1 MALEHRPPQTLRL
14 RLILI
19 HRTLTMKIQFIG
31 ATREV
36 TGSKHLI
43 TTDSGHTILLD
54 CGMYQGKGMETDAA
68 NRDLGFD
75 PKTLDC
81 IVLSHAHIDHSGLI
95 PYVVKMG
102 FKGDIYCTPATRDLC
117 SLMLTDTAF
126 IQEQDVRM
134 YNKKIDRQHPHKE
147 KGKTYKVEPLYNQ
160 KDVNRAMKLF
170 VTYSF
175 DRRFRLFDD
184 VLLTFTNSGHMLGG
198 AVCSLEIYENDANCE
213 NNAKRWKRLTYTG
226 DIGRKH
232 CHILPSPQLFPQC
245 DYLICES
252 TYGDRLHDEQLVTEE
267 ELLGVVEDTCVY
279 RKGKLLIPSFSVGRT
294 QEIVYVL
301 NQLYNDGRL
310 PQIPVYVDSPMSTNA
325 TQIFRMYPDEL
336 SEEVRDT
343 MQFDPDPFG
352 FNTLRYITDIRESKE
367 LNYKEDP
374 CIIISASGMLEAGRI
389 KHHVANHI
397 SDPRCTILI
406 VGYCEPTTLGARIQQ
421 PGLQWISI
429 FGQDRRIKAQITK
442 IEGFSGHGDYQ
453 EMIDYLTRS
462 LAVDQVQ
469 QTFVVH
475 GEETAAE
482 AYKGH
487 LEEAGFRQVSVPKK
501 GEIVEL

>member
-1 MALEHRPPQTLRL
+1 
-14 RLILI
+14 
-19 HRTLTMKIQFIG
+19 MKIQFLG

-75 PKTLDC
+75 PAQLDC
-81 IVLSHAHIDHSGLI
+81 VVLSHAHIDHSGLI
-95 PYVVKMG
+95 PYIVKMG

-117 SLMLTDTAF
+117 ALMLADTAF
-126 IQEQDVRM
+126 IQEQDVRT
-134 YNKKIDRQHPHKE
+134 YNKKIDKQNPHKE
-147 KGKTYKVEPLYNQ
+147 KGKKYFVEPLYNQ
-160 KDVNRAMKLF
+160 QDVNRALKHF
-170 VTYSF
+170 VTYSY

-198 AVCSLEIYENDANCE
+198 AICSLEIYEEDQSVSAAVCALSGE
-213 NNAKRWKRLTYTG
+213 AGLSAKRSVKRWKRLTYTG

-232 CHILPSPQLFPQC
+232 CHILPEPQLFPQC

-252 TYGDRLHDEQLVTEE
+252 TYGDRLHDEQMVTEE
-267 ELLGVVEDTCVY
+267 ELLGVVDDTCVY
-279 RKGKLLIPSFSVGRT
+279 RKGQLLIPSFSVGRT

-325 TQIFRMYPDEL
+325 TQIFRMYPEEL
-336 SEEVRDT
+336 SDEVRDT
-343 MQFDPDPFG
+343 MRFDPDPFG
-352 FNTLRYITDIRESKE
+352 FNTLRYITDISESKA
-367 LNYKEDP
+367 LNHKDEP

-429 FGQDRRIKAQITK
+429 FGQDRKIKAQITK
-442 IEGFSGHGDYQ
+442 IEGFSGHGDYR
-453 EMIDYLTRS
+453 EMIDYITRS
-462 LAVDQVQ
+462 LQVDKVQ
-469 QTFVVH
+469 RVFVVH
-475 GEETAAE
+475 GEETAAQT
-482 AYKGH
+482 YKGH
-487 LEEAGFRQVSVPKK
+487 LEDAGFKSVEVPQK
-501 GEIVEL
+501 GEIVVL

>member
-1 MALEHRPPQTLRL
+1 
-14 RLILI
+14 
-19 HRTLTMKIQFIG
+19 MKIQFLG

-54 CGMYQGKGMETDAA
+54 CGMYQGKGLETDAA

-75 PKTLDC
+75 PAKLDC

-117 SLMLTDTAF
+117 ALMLADTAF
-126 IQEQDVRM
+126 IQEQDVRT
-134 YNKKIDRQHPHKE
+134 YNKKIDKQNPHKE
-147 KGKTYKVEPLYNQ
+147 KGKKYKIEPLYNQ
-160 KDVNRAMKLF
+160 NDVNRAMKLF
-170 VTYSF
+170 VTYSY

-198 AVCSLEIYENDANCE
+198 AICSLEVYEE
-213 NNAKRWKRLTYTG
+213 SRWKRVTYTG

-232 CHILPSPQLFPQC
+232 CHILPPPQLFPQC

-267 ELLGVVEDTCVY
+267 ELLGVVDDTCVY
-279 RKGKLLIPSFSVGRT
+279 RKGQLLIPSFSVGRT

-336 SEEVRDT
+336 SEEVQDT
-343 MQFDPDPFG
+343 LRFDPDPFG
-352 FNTLRYITDIRESKE
+352 FNTLRYITDISESKA
-367 LNYKEDP
+367 LNHKDEP

-429 FGQDRRIKAQITK
+429 FGQDRKIKAQITK

-453 EMIDYLTRS
+453 EMIDYITRS

-469 QTFVVH
+469 RVFVVH
-475 GEETAAE
+475 GEESAAE
-482 AYKGH
+482 TYKTH
-487 LEEAGFRQVSVPKK
+487 LEEAGFKCVEVPNK
-501 GEIVEL
+501 GQTIEL

>member
-1 MALEHRPPQTLRL
+1 
-14 RLILI
+14 
-19 HRTLTMKIQFIG
+19 MKIQFLG

-43 TTDSGHTILLD
+43 TTDLGHTILLD
-54 CGMYQGKGMETDAA
+54 CGMYQGKGMETDAD

-81 IVLSHAHIDHSGLI
+81 VVLSHAHIDHSGLI
-95 PYVVKMG
+95 PYIVKLG

-117 SLMLTDTAF
+117 ALMLTDTAF

-134 YNKKIDRQHPHKE
+134 YNKKIDKQHPHKE
-147 KGKTYKVEPLYNQ
+147 KGKTYKIEPLYTQN
-160 KDVNRAMKLF
+160 DVNKAMRQF
-170 VTYSF
+170 VTYSY

-198 AVCSLEIYENDANCE
+198 AICSLEIYEEDKYPNGGSSPATR
-213 NNAKRWKRLTYTG
+213 RWKRLTYTG
-226 DIGRKH
+226 DVGRAYS
-232 CHILPSPQLFPQC
+232 HILPPPQLFPQC

-252 TYGDRLHDEQLVTEE
+252 TYGDRLHDAAEVTEE
-267 ELLGVVEDTCVY
+267 QLLGVVDDTCNY
-279 RKGKLLIPSFSVGRT
+279 RKGQLLIPSFSVGRT

-310 PQIPVYVDSPMSTNA
+310 PHIPVYVDSPMSTNA

-352 FNTLRYITDIRESKE
+352 FNTLRYITDIRESKA
-367 LNYKEDP
+367 LNHKEEP

-406 VGYCEPTTLGARIQQ
+406 VGYCAPTTLGARIQE

-429 FGQDRRIKAQITK
+429 FGMDRRIKAQITK
-442 IEGFSGHGDYQ
+442 IEGFSGHGDYK
-453 EMIDYLTRS
+453 EMIDYFSRS
-462 LAVDQVQ
+462 LMVEQVRR
-469 QTFVVH
+469 TFVVH
-475 GEETAAE
+475 GEEQAAE
-482 AYKGH
+482 AYKDH
-487 LEEAGFRQVSVPKK
+487 LYEAGFRNISIPEK

>member
-1 MALEHRPPQTLRL
+1 
-14 RLILI
+14 
-19 HRTLTMKIQFIG
+19 MKIQFLG

-43 TTDSGHTILLD
+43 TTNSGHTILLD
-54 CGMYQGKGMETDAA
+54 CGMYQGKGLETDAA

-75 PKTLDC
+75 PAKLDC
-81 IVLSHAHIDHSGLI
+81 VVLSHAHIDHSGLI
-95 PYVVKMG
+95 PYIVKMG

-117 SLMLTDTAF
+117 ALMLADTAF
-126 IQEQDVRM
+126 IQEQDVRT
-134 YNKKIDRQHPHKE
+134 YNKKIDKQNPHKE
-147 KGKTYKVEPLYNQ
+147 KGKKYFVEPLYNQ
-160 KDVNRAMKLF
+160 NDVNRAMKLF
-170 VTYSF
+170 VTYSY
-175 DRRFRLFDD
+175 DRRFRLFED

-198 AVCSLEIYENDANCE
+198 AICSLEVYEE
-213 NNAKRWKRLTYTG
+213 SRWKRVTYTG

-267 ELLGVVEDTCVY
+267 QLLGVVDDTCVY
-279 RKGKLLIPSFSVGRT
+279 RKGQLLIPSFSVGRT

-336 SEEVRDT
+336 SEEVQDT
-343 MQFDPDPFG
+343 LRFDPDPFG
-352 FNTLRYITDIRESKE
+352 FNTLRYITDISESKA
-367 LNYKEDP
+367 LNHKDEP

-429 FGQDRRIKAQITK
+429 FGQDRKIKAQITK

-469 QTFVVH
+469 RVFVVH
-475 GEETAAE
+475 GEDTAAE
-482 AYKGH
+482 TYKTH
-487 LEEAGFRQVSVPKK
+487 LEEAGFKCVEVPQK
-501 GEIVEL
+501 GETIEL

>member
-1 MALEHRPPQTLRL
+1 
-14 RLILI
+14 
-19 HRTLTMKIQFIG
+19 MKIQFIG

-75 PKTLDC
+75 PATLDC
-81 IVLSHAHIDHSGLI
+81 VVLSHAHIDHSGLI
-95 PYVVKMG
+95 PYIVKKG
-102 FKGDIYCTPATRDLC
+102 FKGDVYCTPATRDLC

-147 KGKTYKVEPLYNQ
+147 KGSKYFIEPLYNQ
-160 KDVNRAMKLF
+160 QDVNKAMKHF
-170 VTYSF
+170 VTYSY

-198 AVCSLEIYENDANCE
+198 AICSLEIYEEDENNGNYE
-213 NNAKRWKRLTYTG
+213 NNAKQKRWKRLTYTG
-226 DIGRKH
+226 DVGRLH
-232 CHILPSPQLFPQC
+232 SHILPPPQLFPQC

-267 ELLGVVEDTCVY
+267 QLLGVVEDTCVY
-279 RKGKLLIPSFSVGRT
+279 RKGQLLIPSFSVGRT

-310 PQIPVYVDSPMSTNA
+310 PHIPVYVDSPMSTNA

-336 SEEVRDT
+336 SDEVRDT

-352 FNTLRYITDIRESKE
+352 FNTLRYITDIRESKM
-367 LNYKEDP
+367 LNHKDEP

-406 VGYCEPTTLGARIQQ
+406 VGYCEPSTLGARIQQ

-429 FGQDRRIKAQITK
+429 FGLDRRIKAQITK
-442 IEGFSGHGDYQ
+442 IEGFSGHGDYK
-453 EMIDYLTRS
+453 EMIDYFTRS
-462 LAVDQVQ
+462 LAIEQVKNVFVIHGDESAA
-469 QTFVVH
+469 QT
-475 GEETAAE
+475 
-482 AYKGH
+482 YKTH
-487 LEEAGFRQVSVPKK
+487 LEEAGFVHVTVPEK
-501 GEIVEL
+501 GEEAIL

>member
-1 MALEHRPPQTLRL
+1 MHICKKCSNFVPQ
-14 RLILI
+14 IVK
-19 HRTLTMKIQFIG
+19 TMKIQFLG

-81 IVLSHAHIDHSGLI
+81 VVLSHAHIDHSGLI
-95 PYVVKMG
+95 PYIYKLG
-102 FKGDIYCTPATRDLC
+102 FRGDIYCTPATRDLC

-126 IQEQDVRM
+126 IQEQDVRT

-147 KGKTYKVEPLYNQ
+147 KGKKYKIEPLYNQ
-160 KDVNRAMKLF
+160 HDVEGAMRHF
-170 VTYSF
+170 VTYGY

-184 VLLTFTNSGHMLGG
+184 VLLTFTNSGHMLGS
-198 AVCSLEIYENDANCE
+198 AICSLEIYEEDKDPNGTSSQTR
-213 NNAKRWKRLTYTG
+213 RWKRLTYTG
-226 DIGRKH
+226 DLGRAH
-232 CHILPSPQLFPQC
+232 SHILPSPQLFPQC

-252 TYGDRLHDEQLVTEE
+252 TYGDRLHDDPMATEE
-267 ELLGVVEDTCVY
+267 QLLGVVEDTCVY
-279 RKGKLLIPSFSVGRT
+279 RKGQLLIPSFSVGRT

-310 PQIPVYVDSPMSTNA
+310 PHIPVYVDSPMSTNA
-325 TQIFRMYPDEL
+325 TQIFRMYPEEL

-343 MQFDPDPFG
+343 MRFDPDPFG
-352 FNTLRYITDIRESKE
+352 FNTLRYITDIRESKA
-367 LNYKEDP
+367 LNRKEEP

-429 FGQDRRIKAQITK
+429 FGLDRKIKAQITK
-442 IEGFSGHGDYQ
+442 IEGFSGHGDYR

-462 LAVDQVQ
+462 L
-469 QTFVVH
+469 QTDSVRRVFVVH
-475 GEETAAE
+475 GELSSAET
-482 AYKGH
+482 YRTH
-487 LEEAGFRQVSVPKK
+487 LHDAGFRHIEIPAK
-501 GEIVEL
+501 GDTVNL

>member
-1 MALEHRPPQTLRL
+1 
-14 RLILI
+14 
-19 HRTLTMKIQFIG
+19 
-31 ATREV
+31 
-36 TGSKHLI
+36 
-43 TTDSGHTILLD
+43 
-54 CGMYQGKGMETDAA
+54 MYQGKGLETDAA

-75 PKTLDC
+75 PAKLDC
-81 IVLSHAHIDHSGLI
+81 VVLSHAHIDHSGLI
-95 PYVVKMG
+95 PYIVKMG

-117 SLMLTDTAF
+117 ALMLADTAF
-126 IQEQDVRM
+126 IQEQDVRT
-134 YNKKIDRQHPHKE
+134 YNKKIDKQNPHKE
-147 KGKTYKVEPLYNQ
+147 KGKKYFIEPLYNQ
-160 KDVNRAMKLF
+160 NDVNRAMKLF
-170 VTYSF
+170 VTYSY

-198 AVCSLEIYENDANCE
+198 AICSLEVYEE
-213 NNAKRWKRLTYTG
+213 SRWKRVTYTG

-232 CHILPSPQLFPQC
+232 CHILPPPQLFPQC

-267 ELLGVVEDTCVY
+267 ELLGVVDDTCVY
-279 RKGKLLIPSFSVGRT
+279 RKGQLLIPSFSVGRT

-336 SEEVRDT
+336 SEEVQDT
-343 MQFDPDPFG
+343 LRFDPDPFG
-352 FNTLRYITDIRESKE
+352 FNTLRYITDISESKA
-367 LNYKEDP
+367 LNHKDEP

-429 FGQDRRIKAQITK
+429 FGQDHKIKAQITK

-453 EMIDYLTRS
+453 EMIDYITRS

-469 QTFVVH
+469 RVFVVH

-482 AYKGH
+482 TYKTH
-487 LEEAGFRQVSVPKK
+487 LEEAGFKCVEVPQK
-501 GEIVEL
+501 GQTIEL

>member
-1 MALEHRPPQTLRL
+1 
-14 RLILI
+14 
-19 HRTLTMKIQFIG
+19 MKIQFLG

-75 PKTLDC
+75 PAKLDC
-81 IVLSHAHIDHSGLI
+81 VVLSHAHIDHSGLI
-95 PYVVKMG
+95 PYIVKKG

-117 SLMLTDTAF
+117 ALMLADTAF
-126 IQEQDVRM
+126 IQEQDVRT
-134 YNKKIDRQHPHKE
+134 YNKKIDRQNPHKE
-147 KGKTYKVEPLYNQ
+147 KGKKYKVEPLYNQ
-160 KDVNRAMKLF
+160 QDVDRAMKHF

-198 AVCSLEIYENDANCE
+198 GICSLEVYEE
-213 NNAKRWKRLTYTG
+213 GRWKRLTYTG
-226 DIGRKH
+226 DVGRKH
-232 CHILPSPQLFPQC
+232 CHILPEPQLFPQC

-252 TYGDRLHDEQLVTEE
+252 TYGDRLHDEEIVTEE
-267 ELLGVVEDTCVY
+267 QLLGVVEDTCVY
-279 RKGKLLIPSFSVGRT
+279 RKGQLLIPSFSVGRT

-325 TQIFRMYPDEL
+325 THIFRMYPEEL

-343 MQFDPDPFG
+343 MRFDPDPFG
-352 FNTLRYITDIRESKE
+352 FNTLRYITDISESKA
-367 LNYKEDP
+367 LNHKDEP

-406 VGYCEPTTLGARIQQ
+406 VGYCEPTTLGARIQE
-421 PGLQWISI
+421 PGLKWISI
-429 FGQDRRIKAQITK
+429 FGLDRRIKAQITK
-442 IEGFSGHGDYQ
+442 IEGFSGHGDYR
-453 EMIDYLTRS
+453 EMIDYFTRS
-462 LAVDQVQ
+462 LAVDKVQ
-469 QTFVVH
+469 RTFIVH
-475 GEETAAE
+475 GELTAAE
-482 AYKGH
+482 AYKEH
-487 LEEAGFRQVSVPKK
+487 LSDAGFTNISIPSKC
-501 GEIVEL
+501 EIVEL

>member
-1 MALEHRPPQTLRL
+1 
-14 RLILI
+14 
-19 HRTLTMKIQFIG
+19 MKIQFLG

-54 CGMYQGKGMETDAA
+54 CGMYQGKGLETDAA

-75 PKTLDC
+75 PAKLDC
-81 IVLSHAHIDHSGLI
+81 VVLSHAHIDHSGLI
-95 PYVVKMG
+95 PYIVKMG

-117 SLMLTDTAF
+117 ALMLTDTAF
-126 IQEQDVRM
+126 IQEQDVRT
-134 YNKKIDRQHPHKE
+134 YNKKIDKQNPHKE
-147 KGKTYKVEPLYNQ
+147 KGKKYKIEPLYNQ
-160 KDVNRAMKLF
+160 NDVNRAMKLF
-170 VTYSF
+170 VTYSY

-198 AVCSLEIYENDANCE
+198 AICSLEVYEE
-213 NNAKRWKRLTYTG
+213 SRWKRVTYTG

-232 CHILPSPQLFPQC
+232 CHILPPPQLFPQC

-267 ELLGVVEDTCVY
+267 ELLGVVDDTCVY
-279 RKGKLLIPSFSVGRT
+279 RKGQLLIPSFSVGRT

-336 SEEVRDT
+336 SEEVQDT
-343 MQFDPDPFG
+343 LRFDPDPFG
-352 FNTLRYITDIRESKE
+352 FNTLRYITDISESKA
-367 LNYKEDP
+367 LNHKDEP

-429 FGQDRRIKAQITK
+429 FGQDRKIKAQITK

-469 QTFVVH
+469 RVFVVH

-482 AYKGH
+482 TYKTH
-487 LEEAGFRQVSVPKK
+487 LEEAGFKCVEVPNK
-501 GEIVEL
+501 GQTIEL